1 MINAKDANNTF
12 YLLNQKK
19 DTPIIFI
26 HGVGLNHTIWKP
38 QIDAFNNTVIAYDI
52 LGHGKTPLSKDNLSF
67 DDFSNQLIN
76 LINEL
81 EIKKIHLVGFS
92 IGSLIARNF
101 ASKFNE
107 RLESLTLL
115 CSIFQRNQEQQQI
128 VKDRFEL
135 AKKSKSLSK
144 QALKRWF
151 TDDYLEKNPNIYEKI
166 SLILEENNMENFL
179 KVYQLFVNH
188 EDNEKFENINTKTLV
203 MTGEGDIGST
213 PEMSKNLSNIINN
226 SEVKIISKGKHLCSI
241 ECADDVNMAIKKHI
255 QND

>member
-1 MINAKDANNTF
+1 MINAKDSQNTF
-12 YLLNQKK
+12 YILDKK
-19 DTPIIFI
+19 TDVPIVFI
-26 HGVGLNHTIWKP
+26 HGVGLNHKIWEP
-38 QIDAFNNTVIAYDI
+38 QINVFENTFLAYDI
-52 LGHGKTPLSKDNLSF
+52 LGHGKTPLDKENLSF

-76 LINEL
+76 LIDEL
-81 EIKKIHLVGFS
+81 NIRRIHLVGFS

-101 ASKFNE
+101 ASKYSD
-107 RLESLTLL
+107 RLESLILL
-115 CSIFQRNQEQQQI
+115 CSIFRRTKKQQQI

-151 TDDYLEKNPNIYEKI
+151 TDEYLEKNPNIYNKI
-166 SLILEENNMENFL
+166 SSILEQNSMENFL
-179 KVYQLFVNH
+179 KIYELFVNH
-188 EDNEKFENINTKTLV
+188 KDDEQFEKIKTKTLI

-213 PEMSKNLSNIINN
+213 PEMSINLSKVINN
-226 SEVKIISKGKHLCSI
+226 SNVKIISKGKHLCSI

>member
-1 MINAKDANNTF
+1 MINAKDSQNTF
-12 YLLNQKK
+12 YILDKK
-19 DTPIIFI
+19 SDVPIVFI
-26 HGVGLNHTIWKP
+26 HGVGLNHKIWEP
-38 QIDAFNNTVIAYDI
+38 QINVFENTFLAYDI
-52 LGHGKTPLSKDNLSF
+52 LGHGKTPLNKENLSF

-76 LINEL
+76 LIDEL
-81 EIKKIHLVGFS
+81 NIRRIHLVGFS

-101 ASKFNE
+101 ASKYSD
-107 RLESLTLL
+107 RLESLILL
-115 CSIFQRNQEQQQI
+115 CSIFRRTEKQQQI

-151 TDDYLEKNPNIYEKI
+151 TDEYLEKNPNTYNKI
-166 SLILEENNMENFL
+166 SSILEQNSMENFL
-179 KVYQLFVNH
+179 KIYELFVNH
-188 EDNEKFENINTKTLV
+188 KDDEQFEKIKTKTLI

-213 PEMSKNLSNIINN
+213 PEMSINLSKVINN
-226 SEVKIISKGKHLCSI
+226 SNVKIISKGKHLCSI

>member
-1 MINAKDANNTF
+1 MINAKDSQNTF
-12 YLLNQKK
+12 YILDKK
-19 DTPIIFI
+19 TDVPIVFI
-26 HGVGLNHTIWKP
+26 HGVGLNHKIWEP
-38 QIDAFNNTVIAYDI
+38 QINVFENTFLAYDI
-52 LGHGKTPLSKDNLSF
+52 LGHGKTPLDKENLSF

-76 LINEL
+76 LIDEL
-81 EIKKIHLVGFS
+81 NIRRIHLVGFS

-101 ASKFNE
+101 ASKYSD
-107 RLESLTLL
+107 RLESLILL
-115 CSIFQRNQEQQQI
+115 CSIFRRTEKQQQI

-151 TDDYLEKNPNIYEKI
+151 TDEYIEKNPNTYNKI
-166 SLILEENNMENFL
+166 SSILEQNSMENFL
-179 KVYQLFVNH
+179 KIYELFVNH
-188 EDNEKFENINTKTLV
+188 KDDEQFEKIKTKTLI

-213 PEMSKNLSNIINN
+213 PEMSINLSKVINN
-226 SEVKIISKGKHLCSI
+226 SNVKIISKGKHLCSI

>member
-1 MINAKDANNTF
+1 MINAKDSQNTF
-12 YLLNQKK
+12 YILDKK
-19 DTPIIFI
+19 TDVPIVFI
-26 HGVGLNHTIWKP
+26 HGVGLNHKIWEP
-38 QIDAFNNTVIAYDI
+38 QINVFENTFLAYDI
-52 LGHGKTPLSKDNLSF
+52 LGHGKTPLNKEHLSF

-76 LINEL
+76 LIDEL
-81 EIKKIHLVGFS
+81 NIRRIHLVGFS

-101 ASKFNE
+101 ASKYSD
-107 RLESLTLL
+107 RLESLILL
-115 CSIFQRNQEQQQI
+115 CSIFRRTKKQQQI

-151 TDDYLEKNPNIYEKI
+151 TNEYLEKNPNTYNKI
-166 SLILEENNMENFL
+166 SSILEQNSMENFL
-179 KVYQLFVNH
+179 KIYELFVNH
-188 EDNEKFENINTKTLV
+188 KDDEQFEKIKTKTLI

-213 PEMSKNLSNIINN
+213 PEMSINLSKVINN
-226 SEVKIISKGKHLCSI
+226 SNVKIISKGKHLCSI

>member
-1 MINAKDANNTF
+1 MINAKDSQNTF
-12 YLLNQKK
+12 YILDKK
-19 DTPIIFI
+19 NDVPIVFI
-26 HGVGLNHTIWKP
+26 HGVGLNHKIWEP
-38 QIDAFNNTVIAYDI
+38 QINVFENTFLAYDI
-52 LGHGKTPLSKDNLSF
+52 LGHGKTPLDKENLSF

-76 LINEL
+76 LIDEL
-81 EIKKIHLVGFS
+81 NIRRIHLVGFS

-101 ASKFNE
+101 ASKYSD
-107 RLESLTLL
+107 RLESLILL
-115 CSIFQRNQEQQQI
+115 CSIFRRTEKQQQI

-151 TDDYLEKNPNIYEKI
+151 TDEYLEKNPNTYNKI
-166 SLILEENNMENFL
+166 SSILEQNSMENFL
-179 KVYQLFVNH
+179 KIYELFVNH
-188 EDNEKFENINTKTLV
+188 KDDEQFEKIKTKTLI

-213 PEMSKNLSNIINN
+213 PEMSINLSKVINN
-226 SEVKIISKGKHLCSI
+226 SNVKIISKGKHLCSI